1 MNHFRAIATF
11 SALILGGLASASA
24 SSLLPGASATPDIL
38 SPSSLSVMLAGEMGT
53 AVAQTFTDGYIAT
66 VISDPNNVFCAGCL
80 DFTYTFA
87 NNGPGVNERF
97 SAYNFTGFSTDV
109 GYEGTKG
116 VNVSPVSVDR
126 SGDGSVVGFNYFPGT
141 NLLSG
146 NTTSILIVETNALF
160 YTTGT
165 FTIQDGSTATIAG
178 YAPALAAT
186 PAPEPA
192 SLALFGTGLLGVVA
206 LIRRKRKSAGAA
218 AWLQS

>member
-1 MNHFRAIATF
+1 MTRFRALATL
-11 SALILGGLASASA
+11 SAVLLGGLASASA
-24 SSLLPGASATPDIL
+24 STLLPGASAAPDVLTP
-38 SPSSLSVMLAGEMGT
+38 SGSATQLAGEFGIAT
-53 AVAQTFTDGYIAT
+53 ALTFTDGYIAT

-80 DFTYTFA
+80 DFTYTFSDE
-87 NNGPGVNERF
+87 GPGVNERF
-97 SAYNFTGFSTDV
+97 SAYDFAGFSTDV
-109 GYEGTKG
+109 GYEGSKG
-116 VNVSPVSVDR
+116 LNVNPQTVDR
-126 SGDGSVVGFNYFPGT
+126 SGDGTVVGFNYFPGV
-141 NLLSG
+141 NLTSG
-146 NTTSILIVETNALF
+146 NTTSILVIETNALYF
-160 YTTGT
+160 TTGT